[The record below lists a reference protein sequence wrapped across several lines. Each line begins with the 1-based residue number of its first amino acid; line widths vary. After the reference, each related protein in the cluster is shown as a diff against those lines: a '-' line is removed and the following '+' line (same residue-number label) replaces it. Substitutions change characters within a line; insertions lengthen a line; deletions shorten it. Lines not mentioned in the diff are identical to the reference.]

1 MAKKTTKQPEDWR
14 EARRMRAWELKEKG
28 WKQRDIAEA
37 LGVTPGAVSQWM
49 KRARE
54 EGPEALRSRRGGG
67 PKPRL
72 SAEQL
77 SRLPGL
83 LNKGA
88 EHFGF
93 RGDVWTQPRVAKLIE
108 REFGVSYHPGHVGR
122 ILKAIGWSRQKPV
135 TRAEQRDEAA
145 IEQWRTEKWLAVEK
159 KPPRKDE
166 P

>member
-1 MAKKTTKQPEDWR
+1 
-14 EARRMRAWELKEKG
+14 MRAWELKEKG
-28 WKQRDIAEA
+28 WKQGDIAEA

-54 EGPEALRSRRGGG
+54 DGAEALRSRRGGG

-72 SAEQL
+72 SSEQL
-77 SRLPGL
+77 SRLPDL

-108 REFGVSYHPGHVGR
+108 REFGVLYHPAHVGR
-122 ILKAIGWSRQKPV
+122 ILKAINWSRQKPI
-135 TRAEQRDEAA
+135 TRASQRDEAA
-145 IEQWRTEKWLAVEK
+145 IEQWRTEKWLEVEK
-159 KPPRKDE
+159 KPSRKE
-166 P
+166 EQ

>member
-1 MAKKTTKQPEDWR
+1 
-14 EARRMRAWELKEKG
+14 MRAWELKEKG
-28 WKQRDIAEA
+28 WKQGDIAEA

-54 EGPEALRSRRGGG
+54 DGAEALHSRRGGG

-77 SRLPGL
+77 SRLPDL
-83 LNKGA
+83 LSKGA
-88 EHFGF
+88 EQFGF

-108 REFGVSYHPGHVGR
+108 REFGVLYHPAQAGR
-122 ILKAIGWSRQKPV
+122 ILKAIGWSRQKPI
-135 TRAEQRDEAA
+135 TRASQRDEVAV
-145 IEQWRTEKWLAVEK
+145 EQWRTERWLEVEK
-159 KPPRKDE
+159 KPSRKDE